1 MSEKVRGHR
10 LTCHISPPHPHTQH
24 SHNLCIILHVVKGN
38 PLTPEYQEKWACR
51 TSIMAASVRATR
63 RLSLSLSR
71 LLLVR
76 HRSGGSAVSAMEQF
90 TYSRPGL
97 RAKVIDGKKIAEA
110 VKTEVADQ
118 VRLNTVEPLSL

>member
-1 MSEKVRGHR
+1 
-10 LTCHISPPHPHTQH
+10 
-24 SHNLCIILHVVKGN
+24 
-38 PLTPEYQEKWACR
+38 
-51 TSIMAASVRATR
+51 MAASVRATR

-76 HRSGGSAVSAMEQF
+76 HGSGGSAVSAREQF